1 MPCTKC
7 EEGNYKWGETG
18 ECKYDTLES
27 CESANSKYNKMQPT
41 PLGKKTYE
49 EYEKELKEFN
59 LSKVERVELAVK
71 DYKPLA
77 VRMEKLNS
85 QINKNVA
92 FQLAAYEKIQKG
104 VKIAKNDSLEVK
116 SILEEAR
123 SQYKKDIQAA
133 KELGVDD
140 SIFTKTFGLIEK
152 LAERSNKDIAELKS
166 IK

>member
-18 ECKYDTLES
+18 ECKYDTLQD

-41 PLGKKTYE
+41 PLGKKSYE

>member
-7 EEGNYKWGETG
+7 EEGKYKWGKTG
-18 ECKYDTLES
+18 ECKYDTLQD

-41 PLGKKTYE
+41 PLGKKSYE

-116 SILEEAR
+116 TILEEAR

-152 LAERSNKDIAELKS
+152 LAERSNKDIAELKV

>member
-1 MPCTKC
+1 MKPTT
-7 EEGNYKWGETG
+7 EQI
-18 ECKYDTLES
+18 L
-27 CESANSKYNKMQPT
+27 SALNK
-41 PLGKKTYE
+41 LVRENKT
-49 EYEKELKEFN
+49 ELKSE
-59 LSKVERVELAVK
+59 KVELAVK

-152 LAERSNKDIAELKS
+152 LAERSNKDIAELKV

>member
-1 MPCTKC
+1 M
-7 EEGNYKWGETG
+7 
-18 ECKYDTLES
+18 
-27 CESANSKYNKMQPT
+27 NKPT
-41 PLGKKTYE
+41 PLGKTYE
-49 EYEKELKEFN
+49 QYEKELKEYKEIN

-77 VRMEKLNS
+77 ARMEKLNS

-92 FQLAAYEKIQKG
+92 FQLAAYEKIKKG
-104 VKIAKNDSLEVK
+104 VKIAKNDALEVK

-133 KELGVDD
+133 KELDVDD
-140 SIFTKTFGLIEK
+140 SIFKKTFGLLEK
-152 LAERSNKDIAELKS
+152 LAERSNKDIEELKV

>member
-18 ECKYDTLES
+18 ECKYDTLQD

-41 PLGKKTYE
+41 PLGKKSYQ